1 MLCIENGENGQQQNS
16 GDEQEMVSRDMH
28 AGACFDSLPADL
40 IQRIAALIPNTNDKE
55 GRRARHNLHI
65 VCKRF
70 NEALREPCEV
80 WSYLQLHARS
90 LSKCQP
96 WFVNWL
102 RPRAAAIHT
111 LDATFSSDDS
121 HRLEL
126 LLSLLG
132 RTLQDLR
139 LRSDTTD
146 VVFGSSHISQPV
158 LSHLACC
165 PRLKRLTVSS
175 AELMSVDLGALR
187 FLDQL
192 QEVSLTSKYDNT
204 HHALPEPLLCLGQL
218 RSLHIRF
225 PSLTSIQGAVSKLTA
240 LQRLRIEGLQ
250 GSLSIEPGLGQLGSL
265 QSLTFKDCSWLG
277 DLSPNAPSWC
287 PSLSGL
293 TSLTELVFNHCPQL
307 NTVPDAVCEL
317 TALRRLVLSTEA
329 GVWGGEHAR
338 RRSTD
343 LQVPDNLGRL
353 TNLRT
358 LVVGLKTV
366 KAIPEPILQLTGL
379 ESLAITFC
387 KLQRLP
393 ASVAAMR
400 NLRTLCLQGN
410 PGLAIQESE
419 EWAQMGCLETLTL
432 SDIANLS
439 PKSSF
444 LAIARLPALMRVSL
458 KGSMPADSQSFK
470 TLLRLSNEL
479 GARGIPVES

>member
-1 MLCIENGENGQQQNS
+1 
-16 GDEQEMVSRDMH
+16 MVSS
-28 AGACFDSLPADL
+28 ASFESLPADL
-40 IQRIAALIPNTNDKE
+40 IQRIAAIIPCNSNDKE
-55 GRRARHNLHI
+55 SRRARHTLHL
-65 VCKRF
+65 VCRHF

-80 WSYLQLHARS
+80 WSRLQLHACQ

-102 RPRAAAIHT
+102 RPRAAAIQI

-204 HHALPEPLLCLGQL
+204 HHCLPEPLLCLGRL
-218 RSLHIRF
+218 RVLHIRF
-225 PSLTSIQGAVSKLTA
+225 PSLTSIQNAISKLTA

-250 GSLSIEPGLGQLGSL
+250 GGLSIDPGLGQLGNLESL
-265 QSLTFKDCSWLG
+265 AFKDCSWLG
-277 DLSPNAPSWC
+277 DLSPNVPSWC

-293 TSLTELVFNHCPQL
+293 TALTELVFNHCPQL
-307 NTVPDAVCEL
+307 NTLPDAVCEL
-317 TALRRLVLSTEA
+317 TALRRLVVSTET

-343 LQVPDNLGRL
+343 LQVPDNFSRL
-353 TNLRT
+353 INLRT
-358 LVVGLKTV
+358 LVIGLKTV

-393 ASVAAMR
+393 SGVAAMT
-400 NLRTLCLQGN
+400 NLRTLSLQGN

-419 EWAQMGCLETLTL
+419 EWAKMGSLETLTL

-444 LAIARLPALMRVSL
+444 LAIAQLPALKKVS
-458 KGSMPADSQSFK
+458 
-470 TLLRLSNEL
+470 
-479 GARGIPVES
+479 